1 MLVDLDP
8 LYNLYKVIA
17 TLSDDNIWFNA
28 VDGRVKEFVIQINTI
43 DQLYEEGVDSL
54 GRSLGDYAPFTVEKK
69 KQKGDRYD
77 HITLKDT
84 GAFYDSWVVKVDRQ
98 GLLLDADD
106 SSKYDEP
113 LFEVWGE
120 DVLGLTD
127 ENMEK
132 LALIIR
138 ENYIN
143 YVREQLLR

>member
-1 MLVDLDP
+1 MLVDLAP

-17 TLSDDNIWFNA
+17 TLSDDNLWFNA
-28 VDGRVKEFVIQINTI
+28 VDGRVKEFVIQMNTI

-84 GAFYDSWVVKVDRQ
+84 GAFYDSWVVKVDRK

-113 LFEVWGE
+113 LFKVWGE